1 MLPDLLFYVF
11 SAVILVAALG
21 VAFSRNPIFSVLF
34 LILAFFNAAGMF
46 LLLGAEFLG
55 LLLVLVYVGAVA
67 VMFLFVLMTIDIDF
81 DVLREG
87 VTSYVP
93 IGALV
98 AGVLVIEL
106 ILAAKSGLFSGI
118 TSNPAHEAAMPI
130 PAETQNIVAI
140 GEVLFTDYLLP
151 FQLAGL
157 ILLVAMV
164 GAIVLTHRRRKG
176 VRRQD
181 ITEQVLRRPE
191 DAMEVKKVKPGQGLV

>member
-11 SAVILVAALG
+11 SAVILFAALG
-21 VAFSRNPIFSVLF
+21 VVFARNPIFSVLF
-34 LILAFFNAAGMF
+34 LILAFFNASGLF
-46 LLLGAEFLG
+46 LLMGAEFLG
-55 LLLVLVYVGAVA
+55 LLLILVYVGAVA
-67 VMFLFVLMTIDIDF
+67 VMFLFVLMTIDVDF
-81 DVLREG
+81 EVMREG
-87 VTSYVP
+87 FASYIP

-98 AGVLVIEL
+98 AGILVIEL
-106 ILAAKSGLFSGI
+106 VLAAKSGLFSGMQN
-118 TSNPAHEAAMPI
+118 TAAFKAAMPI
-130 PAETQNIVAI
+130 PEQTQNIVAI

-157 ILLVAMV
+157 ILLVAMI

-181 ITEQVLRRPE
+181 ISKQVLMQPE